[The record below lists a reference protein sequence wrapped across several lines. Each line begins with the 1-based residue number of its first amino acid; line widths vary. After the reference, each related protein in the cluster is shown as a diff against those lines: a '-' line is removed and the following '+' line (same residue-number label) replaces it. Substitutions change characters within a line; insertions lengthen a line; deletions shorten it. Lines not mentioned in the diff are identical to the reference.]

1 MNLFT
6 LCTPDLAINSLT
18 DEVSEHVVR
27 PSCPAQAMLGFDMDD
42 SFQLNLTTFH
52 KEILSDAQKTWYQ
65 PLPNS
70 FSLDDN
76 QRYQKQ
82 ACLILDQVSQNQNLV
97 VHDPLLCRF
106 LPLWSSLDA
115 LVLLHYSEPLEC
127 AITLQNKWRFPLSVG
142 LALWESYV
150 LDAVKN
156 LQAHKYVLLSSKK
169 CRNSGKPY
177 IKSVAKKLEKAS
189 SQNLNIIKAIHE
201 DPAQFVGALS
211 ADYADL
217 LEHVQNSQRVIFDAL
232 EKGKLSK
239 IKKLNISKQSADI
252 LQYYGQMRSGFEMVK
267 AQRDKIKNELAASQQ
282 QRTKTAE
289 TTEVDLVA
297 NKSEQQK
304 NLIAV
309 KLGLRGMH
317 DVEFFSEP
325 DSPILEMLQQHLLSN
340 SQAQDE
346 MIYLNSVGADNE
358 AMYFMASSLLTIETQ
373 SVSQH

>member
-1 MNLFT
+1 M
-6 LCTPDLAINSLT
+6 
-18 DEVSEHVVR
+18 
-27 PSCPAQAMLGFDMDD
+27 
-42 SFQLNLTTFH
+42 
-52 KEILSDAQKTWYQ
+52 
-65 PLPNS
+65 
-70 FSLDDN
+70 
-76 QRYQKQ
+76 
-82 ACLILDQVSQNQNLV
+82 
-97 VHDPLLCRF
+97 
-106 LPLWSSLDA
+106 
-115 LVLLHYSEPLEC
+115 
-127 AITLQNKWRFPLSVG
+127 
-142 LALWESYV
+142 
-150 LDAVKN
+150 
-156 LQAHKYVLLSSKK
+156 
-169 CRNSGKPY
+169 
-177 IKSVAKKLEKAS
+177 
-189 SQNLNIIKAIHE
+189 
-201 DPAQFVGALS
+201 
-211 ADYADL
+211 